1 MLLKKLYG
9 KRRPQDIPQTT
20 HQLEQLLAEIKCE
33 MSCDEIQ
40 TALGLKDRKSFRQ
53 RYLKAALEQGLI
65 EMIIPEKLN
74 SSLLKYRLKVP

>member
-1 MLLKKLYG
+1 
-9 KRRPQDIPQTT
+9 
-20 HQLEQLLAEIKCE
+20 

-40 TALGLKDRKSFRQ
+40 TALGLKDRKPFRQ